1 MQLGECE
8 KYRSTILNM
17 ARDSKGLCDTIS
29 EMAEKEQ
36 EDHVWFVAV

>member
-1 MQLGECE
+1 MKNREE
-8 KYRSTILNM
+8 KARSSILYI
-17 ARDSKGLCDTIS
+17 ARDSEGLCDTIS